1 MDESRGSY
9 GWVVVAVGGL
19 MGCMAVGAMFS
30 LAVFLQPMTQDTGW
44 SRAAISSAMT
54 LNFLT
59 MGAAGFAWGALSDRF
74 GARIVVLAGSVLLGA
89 GMVLAS
95 RATTELQFQLVY
107 GIVIG
112 ISAGSFFAPMISA
125 ATAWF
130 ERHRGLAVSLVSA
143 GVGIAPMTMSPFA
156 AWLLQRSDWRTA
168 QLTLGIL
175 VWALLIPASFLVR
188 PAPKSDPSFPSS
200 REPSSAEPSFP
211 GSREPSNGMTV
222 AQALRSRAFIVL
234 SITFF
239 ACCAA
244 HSGPIFHTVSYAMV
258 CGLSPMAAVSI
269 YSVEGLGGLAGRV
282 VMGVAADRIGT
293 KAMLIV
299 GLVLQAI
306 GAGAYLLATRLADF
320 YTVAMVFG
328 FAYGGT
334 MPLYAVLARHY
345 FGQRIMGTVLGAA
358 AMISS
363 LGMALG
369 PAIGGWIFDTY
380 RNYTGLYLGSLV
392 MGLLAVATA
401 LALPRISAAPAPR
414 AA

>member
-1 MDESRGSY
+1 MDESRRSY

-19 MGCMAVGAMFS
+19 MGCMAAGAMFS
-30 LAVFLQPMTQDTGW
+30 LAVFLLPMTQDTGW
-44 SRAAISSAMT
+44 SRAAISGAMT

-95 RATTELQFQLVY
+95 RATSELQFQLVY
-107 GIVIG
+107 GVIIG
-112 ISAGSFFAPMISA
+112 VSAGSFIAPMIA
-125 ATAWF
+125 AASAWF

-143 GVGIAPMTMSPFA
+143 GIGIAPMTMSPLA

-168 QLTLGIL
+168 QLVLGIL
-175 VWALLIPASFLVR
+175 VWVLLIPASFLVR
-188 PAPKSDPSFPSS
+188 PAP
-200 REPSSAEPSFP
+200 
-211 GSREPSNGMTV
+211 TV
-222 AQALRSRAFIVL
+222 ATASGAAQPAIDPGPSMSVSRALRSRAFIVL

-244 HSGPIFHTVSYAMV
+244 HSGPIFHTVSYAML
-258 CGLSPMAAVSI
+258 CGLPSMAAVSI
-269 YSVEGLGGLAGRV
+269 YSVEGLGGLAGRI
-282 VMGVAADRIGT
+282 VMGALADRIGT
-293 KAMLIV
+293 KAMLIA
-299 GLVLQAI
+299 GLGLQAI
-306 GAGAYLLATRLADF
+306 GAGAYLLATRLTEF
-320 YTVAMVFG
+320 YAVAAVFG

-345 FGQRIMGTVLGAA
+345 FGQRILGTVLGAA
-358 AMISS
+358 AMVSS

-380 RNYTGLYLGSLV
+380 HSYTALYLGSLV
-392 MGLLAVATA
+392 AGLVAVGMAV
-401 LALPRISAAPAPR
+401 ALPRASPAKAAQH
-414 AA
+414 